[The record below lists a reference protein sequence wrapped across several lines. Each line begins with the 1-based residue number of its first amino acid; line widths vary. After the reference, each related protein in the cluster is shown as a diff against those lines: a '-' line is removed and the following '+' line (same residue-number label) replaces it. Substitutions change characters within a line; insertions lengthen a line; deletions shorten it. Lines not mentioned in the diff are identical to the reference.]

1 MTAFDSIIVFVM
13 FILSGLS
20 LFLVEV
26 NYGFELYKRI
36 RRFYRR
42 IKKEGK

>member
-1 MTAFDSIIVFVM
+1 MTTFESIIVFVM
-13 FILSGLS
+13 FILFGLS

-26 NYGFELYKRI
+26 NYGFELCKRI

>member
-1 MTAFDSIIVFVM
+1 MSVSVSIIVFVM
-13 FILSGLS
+13 FLLCEISIL
-20 LFLVEV
+20 LVEV

-42 IKKEGK
+42 IKKERE